1 MRKENKEMKEN
12 DIKSVNGGVCAAKGY
27 LAAGVYCGIRRNRT
41 KKDLALVYSETPA
54 TAAAVY
60 TRNRVKGA
68 PLAVT
73 KAHVDDGK
81 ISAIICNS
89 GIANT
94 CCAGGKELADETC
107 AIVGETLGIPAESV
121 AVASTGVIGQPLD
134 LAPFRYGV
142 PELKAALSRDGS
154 DAALAIMTTDT
165 ISKQVAVEFT
175 LGGKVCRLGGMAKGS
190 GMIHPDMATM
200 LVFLTTDAAVSKEML
215 QRALSG
221 DVADTFNMMSVDG
234 DTSTN
239 DMVLL
244 LANGL
249 AGNEEITCEN
259 DDFRTFMRALNTVNI
274 ALCRMLA
281 GDGEGATKLLDC
293 VVTGA
298 DTLSDAKK
306 AAKAIVCSSLVKA
319 AMFGADANWGR
330 VLCAMGYGGAAFDP
344 ESVDVVF
351 RSAAGEV
358 EVCRGGSGTDFSEEK
373 AKEVLS
379 ANEIFILVTM
389 GKGEFSAEAW
399 GCDLTYD
406 YVRINGDYRT

>member
-1 MRKENKEMKEN
+1 MDKTDKTVKFV
-12 DIKSVNGGVCAAKGY
+12 SGGACAPQGY

-41 KKDLALVYSETPA
+41 KKDLALLYSEVPA

-73 KAHVDDGK
+73 KAHVDGGL
-81 ISAIICNS
+81 ISAAICNS

-94 CCAGGKELADETC
+94 CCAGGKEVAEKTC
-107 AIVGETLGIPAESV
+107 ELVAEALGIPAEQV

-134 LAPFRYGV
+134 IAPIAKGV
-142 PELKAALSRDGS
+142 PELVKSLSRDS
-154 DAALAIMTTDT
+154 SPAAQAIMTTDT
-165 ISKQVAVEFT
+165 VEKQVAVEFV
-175 LGGKVCRLGGMAKGS
+175 LDGKTCRIGGMAKGS

-200 LVFLTTDAAVSKEML
+200 LVFLTSDVAISAEML
-215 QRALSG
+215 KKALGG
-221 DVADTFNMMSVDG
+221 DVGNTFNMLSVDG

-244 LANGL
+244 LANGK

-259 DDFRTFMRALNTVNI
+259 DAFRTFMRALNTVNV

-281 GDGEGATKLLDC
+281 GDGEGATRLLDC
-293 VVTGA
+293 TVTGA
-298 DTLSDAKK
+298 ATERDAKI
-306 AAKAIVCSSLVKA
+306 AAKSVVCSSLVKA

-330 VLCAMGYGGAAFDP
+330 VLCALGYSGAEFD
-344 ESVDVVF
+344 SDRVGVVF
-351 RSAAGEV
+351 RSSAGEI
-358 EVCRGGSGTDFSEEK
+358 EVCKDGSPTDFSEEK
-373 AKEVLS
+373 AKKILLEK
-379 ANEIFILVTM
+379 EIDIAVSL
-389 GKGEFSAEAW
+389 GDGEYAAEAW

-406 YVRINGDYRT
+406 YVKINGDYRT

>member
-1 MRKENKEMKEN
+1 MNGKYMKTE
-12 DIKSVNGGVCAAKGY
+12 DIIKVNGGVCAAKGY

-41 KKDLALVYSETPA
+41 KKDLALVFSKTPA
-54 TAAAVY
+54 NAAAVY

-73 KAHVDDGK
+73 KAHVDGGK
-81 ISAIICNS
+81 ISAVICNS

-94 CCAGGKELADETC
+94 CSAGGKELAAEMCKLAGD
-107 AIVGETLGIPAESV
+107 ALGVAAESV
-121 AVASTGVIGQPLD
+121 AVASTGVIGQPLSISPI
-134 LAPFRYGV
+134 AYGV
-142 PELKAALSRDGS
+142 PELVKALSRDGT
-154 DAALAIMTTDT
+154 DAARAIMTTDT
-165 ISKQVAVEFT
+165 VVKQTAVEFT
-175 LGGKVCRLGGMAKGS
+175 LGGKKVRLGGMAKGS

-215 QRALSG
+215 QQALSG
-221 DVADTFNMMSVDG
+221 DVESTFNMMSVDG

-244 LANGL
+244 LANGE

-259 DDFRTFMRALNTVNI
+259 DDFRTFMCALNTVNI
-274 ALCRMLA
+274 ELCRMLA

-298 DTLSDAKK
+298 GTLRDARK
-306 AAKAIVCSSLVKA
+306 AAKSVICSSLVKA

-330 VLCAMGYGGAAFDP
+330 VLCAMGYSGAEFDP
-344 ESVDVVF
+344 EKVDVSF

-358 EVCRGGSGTDFSEEK
+358 EVCKAGSPVDFSEEK
-373 AKEVLS
+373 AKAVLS
-379 ANEIFILVTM
+379 ENEILISVSL
-389 GKGEFSAEAW
+389 GEGGYSAEAW

>member
-1 MRKENKEMKEN
+1 MKTE
-12 DIKSVNGGVCAAKGY
+12 DIIKVNGGVCAAKGY

-41 KKDLALVYSETPA
+41 KKDLALVFSKTPA
-54 TAAAVY
+54 NAAAVY
-60 TRNRVKGA
+60 TRTRVKGA

-73 KAHVDDGK
+73 NAHVDGGK
-81 ISAIICNS
+81 ISAVICNS

-94 CCAGGKELADETC
+94 CSAGGKELAAEMCKLAGD
-107 AIVGETLGIPAESV
+107 ALGVAAESV
-121 AVASTGVIGQPLD
+121 AVASTGVIGQPLSISPI
-134 LAPFRYGV
+134 AYGV
-142 PELKAALSRDGS
+142 PELVKPRARAGT
-154 DAALAIMTTDT
+154 DAARAIMTTDT
-165 ISKQVAVEFT
+165 VVKQTAVEFT
-175 LGGKVCRLGGMAKGS
+175 LGGKKVRLGGMAKGS

-215 QRALSG
+215 QQALSG
-221 DVADTFNMMSVDG
+221 DVESTFNMMSVDG

-244 LANGL
+244 LANGE

-259 DDFRTFMRALNTVNI
+259 DDFRTFMCALNTVNI
-274 ALCRMLA
+274 ELCRMLA

-298 DTLSDAKK
+298 GTLRDARK
-306 AAKAIVCSSLVKA
+306 AAKSVICSSLVKA

-330 VLCAMGYGGAAFDP
+330 VLCAMGYSGAEFDP
-344 ESVDVVF
+344 EKVDVSF

-358 EVCRGGSGTDFSEEK
+358 EVCKAGSPVDFSEEK
-373 AKEVLS
+373 AKAVLS
-379 ANEIFILVTM
+379 ENEILISVSL
-389 GKGEFSAEAW
+389 GEGGYSAEAW

>member
-1 MRKENKEMKEN
+1 MNGKYMKTE
-12 DIKSVNGGVCAAKGY
+12 DIIKVNGGVCAAKGY

-41 KKDLALVYSETPA
+41 KKDLALVFSKTPA
-54 TAAAVY
+54 NAAAVY

-73 KAHVDDGK
+73 KAHVDGGK

-94 CCAGGKELADETC
+94 CSAGGKELAAEMCKLAGD
-107 AIVGETLGIPAESV
+107 ALGVAAESV
-121 AVASTGVIGQPLD
+121 AVASTGVIGQPLSISPI
-134 LAPFRYGV
+134 AYGV
-142 PELKAALSRDGS
+142 PELVKTLSRDGT
-154 DAALAIMTTDT
+154 DAARAIMTTDT
-165 ISKQVAVEFT
+165 VVKQTAVEFT
-175 LGGKVCRLGGMAKGS
+175 LGGKRVRLGGMAKGS

-215 QRALSG
+215 QQALSG
-221 DVADTFNMMSVDG
+221 DVESTFNMMSVDG

-244 LANGL
+244 LANGE

-259 DDFRTFMRALNTVNI
+259 DDFRTFMCALNTVNI
-274 ALCRMLA
+274 ELCRMLA

-298 DTLSDAKK
+298 GTLRDARK
-306 AAKAIVCSSLVKA
+306 AAKSVICSSLVKA

-330 VLCAMGYGGAAFDP
+330 VLCAMGYSGAEFDP
-344 ESVDVVF
+344 EKVDVSF

-358 EVCRGGSGTDFSEEK
+358 EVCKAGSPVDFSEEK
-373 AKEVLS
+373 AKAVLS
-379 ANEIFILVTM
+379 ENEILISVSL
-389 GKGEFSAEAW
+389 GEGGYSAEAW

>member
-1 MRKENKEMKEN
+1 MEKDR
-12 DIKSVNGGVCAAKGY
+12 IRIVNGGVCAATGY

-41 KKDLALVYSETPA
+41 KKDLALLVSEVPA
-54 TAAAVY
+54 EAAAVY
-60 TRNRVKGA
+60 TRNKVKGA

-73 KAHVDDGK
+73 KEHVDAGK
-81 ISAIICNS
+81 IRAVICNS

-94 CCAGGKELADETC
+94 CCAGGEVIAQKTC
-107 AIVGETLGIPAESV
+107 AIVGEALGIPAASV

-134 LAPFRYGV
+134 LAPIRAGV
-142 PELKAALSRDGS
+142 PELVKELSRDGT
-154 DAALAIMTTDT
+154 DAARAIMTTDT

-215 QRALSG
+215 RKALSG
-221 DVADTFNMMSVDG
+221 DVENTFNMMSVDG

-239 DMVLL
+239 DMVIL
-244 LANGL
+244 LANGM
-249 AGNEEITCEN
+249 AGNEVITCEN
-259 DDFRTFMRALNTVNI
+259 DDFRTFMCALNTVNVE
-274 ALCRMLA
+274 LCRMLA

-298 DTLSDAKK
+298 ATLADARK
-306 AAKAIVCSSLVKA
+306 AAKSVVCSSLVKA

-330 VLCAMGYGGAAFDP
+330 VLCAMGYGGAEFLP
-344 ESVDVVF
+344 SEVDVTF

-358 EVCRGGSGTDFSEEK
+358 NVCKGGSGTGFSEELAK
-373 AKEVLS
+373 AVLS
-379 ANEIFILVTM
+379 ENEIVISVSL
-389 GKGEFSAEAW
+389 GDGDFSAEAW

>member
-1 MRKENKEMKEN
+1 MKEN
-12 DIKSVNGGVCAAKGY
+12 DISIVNGGVCAAKGY
-27 LAAGVYCGIRRNRT
+27 LAAGVYCGIRRNRS

-60 TRNRVKGA
+60 TRNLVKGA
-68 PLAVT
+68 PLLVT
-73 KAHVDDGK
+73 KEHIDAGK
-81 ISAIICNS
+81 IGAIVCNS

-94 CCAGGKELADETC
+94 CCAGGKEIAQKTC
-107 AIVGETLGIPAESV
+107 AIVGEALGIPAESV

-134 LAPFRYGV
+134 LAPIERGV
-142 PELKAALSRDGS
+142 PLLKEALSRDGS

-165 ISKQVAVEFT
+165 VSKHVAVEFT

-239 DMVLL
+239 DMVIL
-244 LANGL
+244 LANGM

-259 DDFRTFMRALNTVNI
+259 DDFRTFMRALNTVNV

-293 VVTGA
+293 IVTGA
-298 DTLSDAKK
+298 DTLADAKK
-306 AAKAIVCSSLVKA
+306 AAKSVICSSLVKA

-330 VLCAMGYGGAAFDP
+330 VLCAKGYGGAAFDP
-344 ESVDVVF
+344 AKVDVTF

-358 EVCRGGSGTDFSEEK
+358 EVCSKGSGTDFSEEK

-379 ANEIFILVTM
+379 ANEIFILVKM
-389 GKGEFSAEAW
+389 GEGEFSAEAW

>member
-73 KAHVDDGK
+73 KAHVDGGK

-94 CCAGGKELADETC
+94 CCAGGKELAEETC

-154 DAALAIMTTDT
+154 DAAH
-165 ISKQVAVEFT
+165 SP
-175 LGGKVCRLGGMAKGS
+175 S
-190 GMIHPDMATM
+190 
-200 LVFLTTDAAVSKEML
+200 
-215 QRALSG
+215 
-221 DVADTFNMMSVDG
+221 
-234 DTSTN
+234 
-239 DMVLL
+239 
-244 LANGL
+244 
-249 AGNEEITCEN
+249 
-259 DDFRTFMRALNTVNI
+259 
-274 ALCRMLA
+274 
-281 GDGEGATKLLDC
+281 
-293 VVTGA
+293 
-298 DTLSDAKK
+298 
-306 AAKAIVCSSLVKA
+306 
-319 AMFGADANWGR
+319 
-330 VLCAMGYGGAAFDP
+330 
-344 ESVDVVF
+344 
-351 RSAAGEV
+351 
-358 EVCRGGSGTDFSEEK
+358 
-373 AKEVLS
+373 
-379 ANEIFILVTM
+379 
-389 GKGEFSAEAW
+389 
-399 GCDLTYD
+399 
-406 YVRINGDYRT
+406 

>member
-1 MRKENKEMKEN
+1 MKTE
-12 DIKSVNGGVCAAKGY
+12 DIIKVNGGVCAAKGY

-41 KKDLALVYSETPA
+41 KKDLALVFSKAPA
-54 TAAAVY
+54 NAAAVY

-73 KAHVDDGK
+73 KAHVDGGK
-81 ISAIICNS
+81 ISAVICNS

-94 CCAGGKELADETC
+94 CSAGGKELAEEMCKLAGD
-107 AIVGETLGIPAESV
+107 ALGVAAESV
-121 AVASTGVIGQPLD
+121 AVASTGVIGQPLSIS
-134 LAPFRYGV
+134 PITYGV
-142 PELKAALSRDGS
+142 PELVKTLSRDGT
-154 DAALAIMTTDT
+154 DAARAIMTTDT
-165 ISKQVAVEFT
+165 VVKQTAVEFT
-175 LGGKVCRLGGMAKGS
+175 LGGKRVRLGGMAKGS

-215 QRALSG
+215 QQALSG
-221 DVADTFNMMSVDG
+221 DVESTFNMMSVDG

-244 LANGL
+244 LANGE

-259 DDFRTFMRALNTVNI
+259 DDFRTFMCALNTVNI
-274 ALCRMLA
+274 ELCRMLA

-298 DTLSDAKK
+298 GTLRDARK
-306 AAKAIVCSSLVKA
+306 AAKSVICSSLVKA

-330 VLCAMGYGGAAFDP
+330 VLCAMGYSGAEFDP
-344 ESVDVVF
+344 EKVDVSF

-358 EVCRGGSGTDFSEEK
+358 EVCKAGSPVDFSEERAK
-373 AKEVLS
+373 AVLS
-379 ANEIFILVTM
+379 ENEILISVSL
-389 GKGEFSAEAW
+389 GEGGYSAEAW

>member
-1 MRKENKEMKEN
+1 MKTE
-12 DIKSVNGGVCAAKGY
+12 DIIKVNGGVCAAKGY

-41 KKDLALVYSETPA
+41 KKDLALVFSKTPA
-54 TAAAVY
+54 NAAAVY

-73 KAHVDDGK
+73 KAHVDGGK
-81 ISAIICNS
+81 ISAVICNS

-94 CCAGGKELADETC
+94 CSAGGKELAAEMCKLAGD
-107 AIVGETLGIPAESV
+107 ALGVAAESV
-121 AVASTGVIGQPLD
+121 AVASTGVIGQPLSIS
-134 LAPFRYGV
+134 P
-142 PELKAALSRDGS
+142 
-154 DAALAIMTTDT
+154 MTTDT
-165 ISKQVAVEFT
+165 VVKQTAVEFT
-175 LGGKVCRLGGMAKGS
+175 LGGKRVRLGGMAKGS

-215 QRALSG
+215 QQALSG
-221 DVADTFNMMSVDG
+221 DVESTFNMMSVDG

-244 LANGL
+244 LANGE

-259 DDFRTFMRALNTVNI
+259 DDFRTFMCALNTVNI
-274 ALCRMLA
+274 ELCRMLA

-298 DTLSDAKK
+298 GTLRDARK
-306 AAKAIVCSSLVKA
+306 AAKSVICSSLVKA

-330 VLCAMGYGGAAFDP
+330 VLCAMGYSGAEFDP
-344 ESVDVVF
+344 EKVDVSF

-358 EVCRGGSGTDFSEEK
+358 EVCKAGSPVDFSEERAK
-373 AKEVLS
+373 AVLS
-379 ANEIFILVTM
+379 ENEILISVSL
-389 GKGEFSAEAW
+389 GEGGYSAEAW